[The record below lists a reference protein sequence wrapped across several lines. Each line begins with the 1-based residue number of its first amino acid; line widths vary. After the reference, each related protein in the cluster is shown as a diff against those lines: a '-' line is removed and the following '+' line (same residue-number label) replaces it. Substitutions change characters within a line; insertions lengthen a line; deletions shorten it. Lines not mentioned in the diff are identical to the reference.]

1 MAELLGTTDPVHK
14 ISIIPRGIAALGY
27 TMQRPTE
34 DRYLMTKQELLDRLA
49 VLLGGRVAEE
59 IIFDEVSTGAHD
71 DLSKSTDIARSMV
84 KEFGMSEKLGQITF
98 EKERRS
104 MFLEVTPGF
113 SSRDYSDETAREIDN
128 EMKRIVENTYNL
140 VKSTLTGNRDLL
152 ETVAKI
158 LLEKEVLE
166 GEELRRLI
174 KEGKDEHDQLQ
185 PREEADRSH

>member
-1 MAELLGTTDPVHK
+1 
-14 ISIIPRGIAALGY
+14 
-27 TMQRPTE
+27 
-34 DRYLMTKQELLDRLA
+34 
-49 VLLGGRVAEE
+49 
-59 IIFDEVSTGAHD
+59 
-71 DLSKSTDIARSMV
+71 MV

-140 VKSTLTGNRDLL
+140 VKSTLAGNRDLL
-152 ETVAKI
+152 ETVAKT

-174 KEGKDEHDQLQ
+174 KEGKDEHDQLE
-185 PREEADRSH
+185 PREKADRSH

>member
-1 MAELLGTTDPVHK
+1 M
-14 ISIIPRGIAALGY
+14 
-27 TMQRPTE
+27 
-34 DRYLMTKQELLDRLA
+34 
-49 VLLGGRVAEE
+49 
-59 IIFDEVSTGAHD
+59 FDEVSTGAHD

-104 MFLEVTPGF
+104 MFLEVAPGF

-128 EMKRIVENTYNL
+128 EMKRIVENMYNL
-140 VKSTLTGNRDLL
+140 VKSTLTANRDLL
-152 ETVAKI
+152 ETVAKT

-174 KEGKDEHDQLQ
+174 KEDKDGHDQLE
-185 PREEADRSH
+185 PREKADRSC